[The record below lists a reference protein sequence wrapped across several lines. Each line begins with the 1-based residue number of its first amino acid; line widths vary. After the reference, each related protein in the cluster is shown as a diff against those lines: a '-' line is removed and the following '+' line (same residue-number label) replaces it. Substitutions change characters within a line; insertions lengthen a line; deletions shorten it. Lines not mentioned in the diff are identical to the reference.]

1 MTKTQE
7 LAARGAEVVMNT
19 YSRFPI
25 AFDHGEG
32 VYIWDMDGKKYL
44 DFVAGI
50 AVNSLGYSH
59 KKLCEKIADQ
69 CQKLIHV
76 SNLYYTEPQIELAEM
91 LCKNSCFDKVFFCN
105 SGAESIESMLKLAR
119 KYADMKN
126 KPGRD
131 IITMEKSFHGRT
143 YGAVTATGQDKYHK
157 GLFPMLPGIKHV
169 PFNDFEALLNTV
181 DENTCAILMEPVQ
194 GEGGIIPADKEYLQK
209 VRALCDEK
217 DMLLLFDEVQCGV
230 GRTGEL
236 FAYQTYGVE
245 PDAAAFAK
253 GLAGGVPIGAM
264 MAKDSADEVQCGV
277 GRTGELFAY
286 QTYGVEPDA
295 AAFAKGLAGGVPI
308 GAMMAKDSAAIA
320 FKPGDHAST
329 FGGNSLATAAGTVV
343 VNELINNGLIEN
355 VKKQGA
361 LLTKK
366 LLELKEKYGIIKD
379 VRGIGLMQGIE
390 LTIPAGPVIAD
401 AIDKGLLLVGAGA
414 NVIRFV
420 PALII
425 TSEEI
430 EEAVAILD
438 KALANAVIAD
448 AIDKG
453 LLLVGAGANVIRFV
467 PALIITSEEIEEAV
481 AILDKALANANK

>member
-25 AFDHGEG
+25 AFDHGQG

-50 AVNSLGYSH
+50 AVNSLGYNH

-76 SNLYYTEPQIELAEM
+76 SNLYYTEPQIQLAEI

-105 SGAESIESMLKLAR
+105 SGAETIESMLKLAR

-157 GLFPMLPGIKHV
+157 GLSPMLPGIKHV
-169 PFNDFEALLNTV
+169 PFNDFDALLNTV
-181 DENTCAILMEPVQ
+181 DENTCAILMEPIQ
-194 GEGGIIPADKEYLQK
+194 GEGGIIPADKEYLKK

-217 DMLLLFDEVQCGV
+217 DILLLFDEVQCGV

-236 FAYQTYGVE
+236 FAYQTYG
-245 PDAAAFAK
+245 
-253 GLAGGVPIGAM
+253 I
-264 MAKDSADEVQCGV
+264 
-277 GRTGELFAY
+277 
-286 QTYGVEPDA
+286 EPDA

-308 GAMMAKDSAAIA
+308 GAMMAKDSAASA

-343 VNELINNGLIEN
+343 INELICGGLLEN
-355 VKKQGA
+355 VKKQGT

-366 LLELKEKYGIIKD
+366 LLELKEKYDIIKD

-390 LTIPAGPVIAD
+390 LTIPASPVISD
-401 AIDKGLLLVGAGA
+401 AIDKGLLLVGAGT

-425 TSEEI
+425 TDKEI
-430 EEAVAILD
+430 EEAMDILEKAI
-438 KALANAVIAD
+438 ANAV
-448 AIDKG
+448 K
-453 LLLVGAGANVIRFV
+453 
-467 PALIITSEEIEEAV
+467 
-481 AILDKALANANK
+481 